1 MTLKFEYQEQLL
13 PGATLIYIN
22 SSLLKLASCRRRLA
36 LTLHGFAPEEDKES
50 VDILE
55 TGRAIHKFAEEF
67 SKNGGDCV
75 EAMAA
80 AVKEFPHVPRATIL
94 ACAGSRAQV
103 NIPPP
108 YLLNG
113 RPCVEFTFKIP
124 WYSFIVNEQ
133 LYQLVLC
140 GTIDHLSFDGRN
152 VRIYDY
158 KTSRYRMAEYA
169 LAKYKHSSQFAFY
182 QWIVYEFGPRIGL
195 PLEVQNAVRGGRIAS
210 HVVPV
215 LLTANPPRWVIGPI
229 RYLSN
234 DQFAGF
240 KASLLSVVNGVLG
253 AYFKGVEAN
262 ADGMINDSCQYCKF
276 KGFCYA
282 PNVAEA
288 NQILLSY
295 PVKPYDPTINYDTE

>member
-1 MTLKFEYQEQLL
+1 MNMKFEYQEQML
-13 PGATLIYIN
+13 PGATPIYIN

-36 LTLHGFAPEEDKES
+36 LTLHGLAPAEEKTSIE
-50 VDILE
+50 ILE
-55 TGRAIHKFAEEF
+55 TGRAVHKFAEEF
-67 SKNGGDCV
+67 SRNGGDCA
-75 EAMAA
+75 EAASA
-80 AVKEFPHVPRATIL
+80 TIKAFPHVPRATIL
-94 ACAGSRAQV
+94 ACAGSRTQV

-113 RPCVEFTFKIP
+113 RPCVEFTFKVP
-124 WYSFIVNEQ
+124 WYSFVVNEQ

-158 KTSRYRMAEYA
+158 KTSRYRMVEYA
-169 LAKYKHSSQFAFY
+169 LDKYKHSSQFAFY
-182 QWIVYEFGPRIGL
+182 QWIIYEFGPRIGL
-195 PLEVQNAVRGGRIAS
+195 PLDVQNAVRLGRIAS

-229 RYLSN
+229 RYLTAE
-234 DQFAGF
+234 QFARF
-240 KASLLSVVNGVLG
+240 KEVLMSVVSGIIG

-276 KGFCYA
+276 KDFCYA
-282 PNVAEA
+282 PNEIEA
-288 NQILLSY
+288 DQVLLSY